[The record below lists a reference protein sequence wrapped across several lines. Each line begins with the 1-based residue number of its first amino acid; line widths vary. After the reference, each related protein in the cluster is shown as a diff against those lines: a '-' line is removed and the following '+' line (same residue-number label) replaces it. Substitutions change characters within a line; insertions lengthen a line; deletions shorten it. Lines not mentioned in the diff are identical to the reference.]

1 MKSPVSKTLYEW
13 KQQLLKNPQIR
24 TSLTL
29 YFGLLVNFIYA
40 GFKLVNGI
48 QYQSVWFVAVAV
60 FYAVLSLMR
69 FILVKSVR
77 GNMHK
82 ESKSKYIHG
91 LRSYRFCGYLMFLLN
106 VAMCGIV
113 MQMVWKNESYYYPGY
128 IIYLSAVYAFTCLVS
143 AIISVFRCRDM
154 RVPELSAAKLLSL
167 AKSGMSLLAMQT
179 AMLMQFGDDLSF
191 RQTMN
196 SFSGGL
202 VCSMVFC
209 MAIYMIARS
218 RKEFQ
223 LLSEHGE

>member
-1 MKSPVSKTLYEW
+1 MKSRIPKTLAEW
-13 KQQLLKNPQIR
+13 KQVLLNNPQIR
-24 TSLTL
+24 IRVTL

-40 GFKLVNGI
+40 GIKLVNGI
-48 QYQSVWFVAVAV
+48 QYQSIWFVAVSV

-82 ESKSKYIHG
+82 ESKSQYIHG

-128 IIYLSAVYAFTCLVS
+128 IIYLSAAYAFTCLVS
-143 AIISVFRCRDM
+143 AIISVFRYRDM
-154 RVPELSAAKLLSL
+154 RAPELSAAKLLSL

-179 AMLMQFGDDLSF
+179 AMLMQFGDDFAF
-191 RQTMN
+191 RQMMN
-196 SFSGGL
+196 SISGGL

-223 LLSEHGE
+223 MLNEQGE